1 MNINLSESRT
11 DICIVGAGVAGS
23 VMAAY
28 LGKNGKMVTII
39 EKNWEEQD
47 RIVGELLQ
55 PGGVKKLY
63 DMGLE
68 FLLENI
74 DAQEVKGY
82 ALFLNSDNFKIS
94 YPETEN
100 PIVKGLG
107 FRNGKFVQNV
117 RKYIQSLPNVRTV
130 SGTVNELVD
139 IGKKITGV
147 KFTPIENTTSQE
159 IQANL
164 TIVCEGPFSN
174 LRNELSVPEKKI
186 NGYFLGLVLKNCHL
200 PYENHGH
207 VIIAQP
213 SPFLLYP
220 ISTNETRILI
230 DFPGNKPPKMGSEL
244 KKYLRETISPQ
255 IPASARTSFLE
266 SVEEGKFKIMPN
278 HHLPASPVF
287 KQGAVLIGD
296 SLNMRHPLTGGGMT
310 VAFTDIQ
317 NLGSK
322 LIKVNNFQDEDL
334 LQHAVRSFYETRHK
348 ETATINILADAL
360 YKVMSNE
367 DLKNACYNY
376 LKRGGKYASE
386 PISILS
392 AISRNRML
400 LQQHFFAVALYGA
413 KKTISPFPN
422 LKNIKRSHKMISE
435 AVKIIDPLIRNEHP
449 DFITKS
455 TLRASKVF
463 F

>member
-1 MNINLSESRT
+1 MDLNHFESCT
-11 DICIVGAGVAGS
+11 DVCIVGAGVAGS

-28 LGKNGKMVTII
+28 LGKNGKHVTII

-55 PGGVKKLY
+55 PGGVKKLN
-63 DMGLE
+63 DMGLG

-74 DAQEVKGY
+74 DAQEVTGY
-82 ALFLNSDNFKIS
+82 ALFLNTDHFKIS
-94 YPETEN
+94 YPA
-100 PIVKGLG
+100 IDSQVAKGLG

-117 RKYIQSLPNVRTV
+117 RNYIQSLPNVQTV
-130 SGTVNELVD
+130 SGTVTELVD
-139 IGKKITGV
+139 DGRKITGV
-147 KFTPIENTTSQE
+147 KYLPDKKTTLQE

-164 TIVCEGPFSN
+164 TIVCDGPFSN
-174 LRNELSVPEKKI
+174 LRNELSSPDKKI
-186 NGYFLGLVLKNCHL
+186 SGYFLGIVLKNCQL
-200 PYENHGH
+200 PYEKHGH

-220 ISTNETRILI
+220 ISKNETRILI
-230 DFPGNKPPKMGSEL
+230 DFPGDKPPKMGSEL
-244 KKYLRETISPQ
+244 KKYLREKISPQ
-255 IPASARTSFLE
+255 IPASARSSFLE
-266 SVEEGKFKIMPN
+266 SVEEGKFKVMPN
-278 HHLPASPVF
+278 HHLPATPVF

-310 VAFTDIQ
+310 VAFTDIE

-322 LIKVNNFQDEDL
+322 LITVLDFKNDVSLKN
-334 LQHAVRSFYETRHK
+334 AVQSFYETRHK

-392 AISRNRML
+392 AVSRNRML

-422 LKNIKRSHKMISE
+422 VKNIKRSHKMISE

-455 TLRASKVF
+455 TLIASKVIF
-463 F
+463 